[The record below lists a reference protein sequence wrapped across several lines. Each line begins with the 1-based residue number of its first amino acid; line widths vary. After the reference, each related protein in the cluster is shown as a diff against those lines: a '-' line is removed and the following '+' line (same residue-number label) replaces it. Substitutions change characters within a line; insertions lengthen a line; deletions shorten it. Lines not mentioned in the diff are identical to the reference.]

1 MHARHCTTP
10 LKGFPAFDQTAYDEC
25 PFSNPMSFSGQS
37 KKSKGTDDSE
47 LLSILFEHTETVLAF
62 MRNVTGIKIS
72 ENLFERMLG
81 KFIESDGIHFR
92 HVNKFNL
99 PYSFLYMSGNQSVN
113 FQYLNNG
120 DPLGLSPKL
129 TERVNTF
136 SAKRSS
142 QEKEHTSGAQIR
154 MYFTDHKSVKRQD
167 EVVQKM
173 TMILHEE
180 LSGSENTITEK
191 AIEFDSSYFFNT
203 ISKNQRLR
211 TSAKKF
217 YGKNT

>member
-1 MHARHCTTP
+1 
-10 LKGFPAFDQTAYDEC
+10 
-25 PFSNPMSFSGQS
+25 
-37 KKSKGTDDSE
+37 
-47 LLSILFEHTETVLAF
+47 
-62 MRNVTGIKIS
+62 
-72 ENLFERMLG
+72 
-81 KFIESDGIHFR
+81 
-92 HVNKFNL
+92 
-99 PYSFLYMSGNQSVN
+99 
-113 FQYLNNG
+113 
-120 DPLGLSPKL
+120 
-129 TERVNTF
+129 
-136 SAKRSS
+136 
-142 QEKEHTSGAQIR
+142 